1 MAEVDDKAA
10 AWAVRLEARDLDDA
24 ERRAFEAWC
33 AAHPRHR
40 GALLRA
46 QAGLRLMDQ
55 ARVVKDVLPAA
66 GKPRARPRRAF
77 ALAGGLAAAAL
88 AAVVVLLTS
97 PGELRTQVG
106 EQRRVALQDGSVAL
120 INTDSRLAVSFD
132 DSRRRISLKRGE
144 AWFKVAKDTGRPF
157 VVDAG
162 QVHVRATG
170 TAFSVRRDPD
180 GVRVVVTEGRVLAW
194 SDGSANK
201 PVPVVAGQQ
210 ALIAEG
216 APAPPKVFA
225 SKGDDVLAWRRG
237 EIILSGQT
245 IAAAAAEFN
254 RYNQQKI
261 VLGRDAPTQATMVG
275 YFLIDDPKAF
285 AVAVAHITGGHVR
298 EGDGEIVVEYSQ

>member
-1 MAEVDDKAA
+1 MAEVEDRAA
-10 AWAVRLEARDLDDA
+10 AWAVRLDARDLDDA
-24 ERRAFEAWC
+24 ERREFDAWC
-33 AAHPRHR
+33 SAHPRHR

-55 ARVVKDVLPAA
+55 ARVVRDVLPAA
-66 GKPRARPRRAF
+66 GKARARPRNAF

-88 AAVVVLLTS
+88 AIVLLLTS
-97 PGELRTQVG
+97 SGELRTDVG

-144 AWFKVAKDTGRPF
+144 AWFKVAKEPDRPF

-170 TAFSVRRDPD
+170 TAFSVRREPD
-180 GVRVVVTEGRVLAW
+180 GVRVVVTEGRVMTW
-194 SDGSANK
+194 SDGSAAR
-201 PVPVVAGQQ
+201 PVAVVAGQE
-210 ALIAEG
+210 ALIAPD
-216 APAPPKVFA
+216 APAPPKVLA
-225 SKGDDVLAWRRG
+225 SKTDDVLAWRRG

-261 VLGRDAPTQATMVG
+261 VLGDDAPTQATMVG
-275 YFLIDDPKAF
+275 YFLIDDPMAF
-285 AVAVAHITGGHVR
+285 AVAVAHITGGSVR
-298 EGDGEIVVEYSQ
+298 ESEQQIVVEYSQ